1 MGEGGRGKV
10 CPYLFQKLE
19 KVALTLG
26 KNALIVVSYGL
37 NVSFDMYFL
46 RVYPGG
52 PFISCVVH
60 DYLSKCPDSSKTS
73 LRYIYIYIYI
83 YMSIYK
89 CIYVY
94 ISVYINVSKRF
105 KAETIKRLSTAS
117 RIQKFGRQYFAVFR
131 RPLHFQI
138 HLPGPVSITPFF
150 IHSFHVLALVCEQE
164 K

>member
-73 LRYIYIYIYI
+73 LRYIYIYICL
-83 YMSIYK
+83 YMS
-89 CIYVY
+89 VY
-94 ISVYINVSKRF
+94 MYI
-105 KAETIKRLSTAS
+105 
-117 RIQKFGRQYFAVFR
+117 
-131 RPLHFQI
+131 
-138 HLPGPVSITPFF
+138 
-150 IHSFHVLALVCEQE
+150 
-164 K
+164 

>member
-1 MGEGGRGKV
+1 
-10 CPYLFQKLE
+10 
-19 KVALTLG
+19 
-26 KNALIVVSYGL
+26 
-37 NVSFDMYFL
+37 
-46 RVYPGG
+46 
-52 PFISCVVH
+52 
-60 DYLSKCPDSSKTS
+60 
-73 LRYIYIYIYI
+73 
-83 YMSIYK
+83 MSIYE